1 MSQHPE
7 AVMSHENDASN
18 PAEPAVSRRESVRLA
33 AALALGA
40 GLGVPAQLM
49 AMAPAAAQLQV
60 KFYKG
65 TSDGGTLLG
74 GVALTDLVTSYIGSL
89 AGAQTQIKWYDSA
102 GRELGIMG
110 IPSLIQDKVRL
121 SLTPGE

>member
-1 MSQHPE
+1 MP
-7 AVMSHENDASN
+7 DDIK
-18 PAEPAVSRRESVRLA
+18 AEDTKPTEVSRRDSIRLA
-33 AALALGA
+33 AAMALGA

-65 TSDGGTLLG
+65 ATDGGTLLG

-89 AGAQTQIKWYDSA
+89 AGTRTQIKWYDSV
-102 GRELGIMG
+102 GRELGTMG
-110 IPSLIQDKVRL
+110 IPSMIQDKVRL

>member
-1 MSQHPE
+1 
-7 AVMSHENDASN
+7 MSHENDASDQAA
-18 PAEPAVSRRESVRLA
+18 PALSRRESVRLA

-110 IPSLIQDKVRL
+110 IPSMIQDKVRL

>member
-1 MSQHPE
+1 MSDDIKTDQT
-7 AVMSHENDASN
+7 SGTD
-18 PAEPAVSRRESVRLA
+18 VSRRDSIRLT

-65 TSDGGTLLG
+65 TTDGGTLLG
-74 GVALTDLVTSYIGSL
+74 GVALTDLVTSFIGSL
-89 AGAQTQIKWYDSA
+89 AGAQTQVIWYDPV
-102 GRELGIMG
+102 GRELGTMG
-110 IPSLIQDKVRL
+110 IP
-121 SLTPGE
+121 

>member
-1 MSQHPE
+1 
-7 AVMSHENDASN
+7 MSHENDASD
-18 PAEPAVSRRESVRLA
+18 PVEGAVSRRESVRLA

-40 GLGVPAQLM
+40 GLGVPAQLA

-65 TSDGGTLLG
+65 TTDGSTLLG

-89 AGAQTQIKWYDSA
+89 AGAQTQIKWYDPV
-102 GRELGIMG
+102 GRELGTMG
-110 IPSLIQDKVRL
+110 IPSVIQDKVRL
-121 SLTPGE
+121 LLNPGE

>member
-1 MSQHPE
+1 
-7 AVMSHENDASN
+7 MSHENDPSN
-18 PAEPAVSRRESVRLA
+18 PAEPVVSRRESVRLA

-40 GLGVPAQLM
+40 GLGVPTQLS

-65 TSDGGTLLG
+65 TTDGSTLLG

-89 AGAQTQIKWYDSA
+89 AGAQTQIKWYDPL
-102 GRELGIMG
+102 GRELGTMG
-110 IPSLIQDKVRL
+110 IPSMIQDKVRL
-121 SLTPGE
+121 ALSPGE

>member
-1 MSQHPE
+1 
-7 AVMSHENDASN
+7 MSHENDASN
-18 PAEPAVSRRESVRLA
+18 PDEPALSRRESVRLA

-65 TSDGGTLLG
+65 TIDGGTLLG

-89 AGAQTQIKWYDSA
+89 AGAQTQIKWYDWA
-102 GRELGIMG
+102 GRELGTMG
-110 IPSLIQDKVRL
+110 IPSMIQDKVRL
-121 SLTPGE
+121 ALTPGE